1 MDKHLFRE
9 WIMIHR
15 GKLLGAAAGLA
26 IGVSV
31 VIFGVLKTLF
41 VTICVVLG
49 YLAGKQL
56 DDRVDIRDKLS
67 RLLGE
72 R

>member
-1 MDKHLFRE
+1 MDKHLLLE

-15 GKLLGAAAGLA
+15 GKIIGAAAGLV
-26 IGVSV
+26 IGIL
-31 VIFGVLKTLF
+31 VIYVGILKTLF
-41 VTICVVLG
+41 ISLCVVLG

-56 DDRVDIRDKLS
+56 DDRVDIREKLL
-67 RLLGE
+67 RLLE